1 VNTETI
7 RWFWTILTGCGVLFA
22 LWNLREVLV
31 DNWAVSQVRTKG
43 TDVIKLQTR
52 SAVWDHIFIFGAI
65 TADCIAGVSAILG
78 QPAIA
83 LMALI
88 GNAVLLMVLSFTQ
101 TQRRRRIFR
110 MLRLKPP
117 KENSPA

>member
-1 VNTETI
+1 MSTDTI
-7 RWFWTILTGCGVLFA
+7 RWFWTILTGWGVLFA

-31 DNWAVSQVRTKG
+31 DNWAVSQIRTRG

-65 TADCIAGVSAILG
+65 AADCAAGVSAILG

-83 LMALI
+83 LVALI
-88 GNAVLLMVLSFTQ
+88 ANAVLLMALSFTQ

-110 MLRLKPP
+110 MLRLRPR
-117 KENSPA
+117 KEEA